1 MTSSINKKRT
11 EQIKEKKLN
20 IKINEL
26 KQQNSEILLNEVN
39 VMPEQDVVVA
49 EPKVKKPAK
58 TPKKKVVAK
67 KKTVAKKKVTAKK
80 K

>member
-1 MTSSINKKRT
+1 MTSSINRKRT

-20 IKINEL
+20 IKIEEL
-26 KQQNSEILLNEVN
+26 KKQNSEILLNQVN

-49 EPKVKKPAK
+49 EPEVKKPAK

-67 KKTVAKKKVTAKK
+67 KKTVAKKKVIAKK

>member
-1 MTSSINKKRT
+1 MTSSINRKRT

-20 IKINEL
+20 IKIEEL
-26 KQQNSEILLNEVN
+26 KKQNSEILLNQVN

-49 EPKVKKPAK
+49 EPEVKKPAK
-58 TPKKKVVAK
+58 TPKKKFVAK
-67 KKTVAKKKVTAKK
+67 KKTVAKKKVIAKK

>member
-1 MTSSINKKRT
+1 MTSSINRKRT

-20 IKINEL
+20 IKIEEL
-26 KQQNSEILLNEVN
+26 KKQNSEILLNQVN

-49 EPKVKKPAK
+49 KPKVKKPAK

-67 KKTVAKKKVTAKK
+67 KKTVAKKKVIAKK

>member
-49 EPKVKKPAK
+49 EPEVKKPAK
-58 TPKKKVVAK
+58 TRMRCYKAI
-67 KKTVAKKKVTAKK
+67 
-80 K
+80 

>member
-1 MTSSINKKRT
+1 MTSSINRKRT

-20 IKINEL
+20 LKVEEL

-39 VMPEQDVVVA
+39 VMPVQDVVVA
-49 EPKVKKPAK
+49 EPEVKKPAK

-67 KKTVAKKKVTAKK
+67 KKTAAKKKVTAKK
-80 K
+80 

>member
-1 MTSSINKKRT
+1 MTSSINRKRT

-20 IKINEL
+20 IKIEEL
-26 KQQNSEILLNEVN
+26 KKQNSEILLNQVN
-39 VMPEQDVVVA
+39 VMPE
-49 EPKVKKPAK
+49 VKKPAK

-67 KKTVAKKKVTAKK
+67 KKTVAKKKVIAKK

>member
-1 MTSSINKKRT
+1 MTSSINRKRT
-11 EQIKEKKLN
+11 EHIKEKKLN
-20 IKINEL
+20 IKIEEL
-26 KQQNSEILLNEVN
+26 KKQNSEILLNQVN

-49 EPKVKKPAK
+49 EPEVKKPAK

-67 KKTVAKKKVTAKK
+67 KKTVAKKKVIAKK